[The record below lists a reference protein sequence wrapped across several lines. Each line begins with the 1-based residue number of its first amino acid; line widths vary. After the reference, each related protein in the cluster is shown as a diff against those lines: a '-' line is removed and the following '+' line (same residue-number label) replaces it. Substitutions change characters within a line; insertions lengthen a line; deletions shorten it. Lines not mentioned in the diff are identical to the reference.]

1 MSKFE
6 FGVNGDTTSMSA
18 NFVACMKEKFSYNIP
33 ENRIP
38 NVYRMMFRTIA
49 AFSKMYVSKEK
60 AGIGFSL
67 LNDRGEFV
75 IGSLLTYEA
84 PEEGEDDAG
93 NWNLSFSFDKAD
105 IEEAPTQADSTNDTF
120 FTIANSELG
129 AACKGNFSDMLAMTN
144 IMVTC
149 VENLKAFLDRNSE
162 SEECEITMPGIF
174 TAAVTFEDGSKFFSI
189 TPGAVVKQL
198 IKNDAVLSK

>member
-18 NFVACMKEKFSYNIP
+18 NFVASVKEKFSFVIP
-33 ENRIP
+33 DNRVP
-38 NVYRMMFRTIA
+38 NLYRMLFRTMA
-49 AFSKMYVSKEK
+49 AFTKMYMSKEK
-60 AGIGFSL
+60 ESIGFSL
-67 LNDRGEFV
+67 VNDRGEFV
-75 IGSLLTYEA
+75 IGALLTYQA

-93 NWNLSFSFDKAD
+93 NWNLSFTFIKED
-105 IEEAPTQADSTNDTF
+105 IEAAATQVDSTNDTF
-120 FTIANSELG
+120 FTMANAELY
-129 AACKGNFSDMLAMTN
+129 ASVKGNFNSVLSMSQILT
-144 IMVTC
+144 VC